1 MKRIFASAILM
12 LTALKLFAYTEGRTD
27 YAFVRSA
34 EASSTYSEWLSG
46 RKIIYDA
53 LNAFDDKLDTVWV
66 EDKSHSGIGEKLT
79 VVFYEPIKIDEIRII
94 NGFAHKDL
102 YKKNN
107 RVKTLNIA
115 CLHTDVGPAA
125 DYTLEDD
132 CEDFQSIHLKETAT
146 VDALVFTIQ
155 DVYRGTKYNDT
166 CIDEIRF
173 YYKGK
178 KIEIK
183 NVETLKQAKK
193 DAKAK
198 ASKDPDEDSALYKK
212 LAKRAKRYYQTQ
224 DGKQNGK
231 AFLLPLNTS
240 DEKGYVIVFDGR
252 EISFYDCWFRGV
264 DDYKKLMAD
273 YEHLWQWKENP
284 KINIYDYTFVV
295 DIGYRWM
302 DHRNFR
308 FDSSTNSAIT
318 EQGTVCYGPDNFS
331 GGYEYRD
338 YLVDVNPNNTYEPFS
353 SAVTEPNYQI
363 NVNGEKYL
371 LADPECL
378 FVNYWEP

>member
-1 MKRIFASAILM
+1 MKRIFAAAILM
-12 LTALKLFAYTEGRTD
+12 LASLHLFAYTEGRTD

-115 CLHTDVGPAA
+115 CLHSDIGPAA
-125 DYTLEDD
+125 DYTLEDN

-173 YYKGK
+173 YYKGS
-178 KIEIK
+178 IVENK

-224 DGKQNGK
+224 DGKQ
-231 AFLLPLNTS
+231 
-240 DEKGYVIVFDGR
+240 
-252 EISFYDCWFRGV
+252 
-264 DDYKKLMAD
+264 
-273 YEHLWQWKENP
+273 
-284 KINIYDYTFVV
+284 
-295 DIGYRWM
+295 
-302 DHRNFR
+302 
-308 FDSSTNSAIT
+308 
-318 EQGTVCYGPDNFS
+318 
-331 GGYEYRD
+331 
-338 YLVDVNPNNTYEPFS
+338 
-353 SAVTEPNYQI
+353 
-363 NVNGEKYL
+363 
-371 LADPECL
+371 
-378 FVNYWEP
+378 